1 MCYYALLLTKVPL
14 CRRVKLLVEELKQQR
29 NKELHTENVPEDL
42 CSSSNGR
49 SKCATLVS
57 ENIVHRNA
65 ASRPI
70 FLSSAGKHNVSATQ
84 FN

>member
-1 MCYYALLLTKVPL
+1 M
-14 CRRVKLLVEELKQQR
+14 KLLVEELKQQR

-42 CSSSNGR
+42 CSSSNRR
-49 SKCATLVS
+49 SKCATHVS

-65 ASRPI
+65 ASRP
-70 FLSSAGKHNVSATQ
+70 KHNVSATQ